1 MAKLDDIIDKV
12 LNSSYE
18 EKVYAGKESLN
29 RLMNILSE
37 YGYTFDDK
45 KLLIKNL
52 LRLFVK
58 IDRQFTLEEAQII
71 LDIVEDYMDYESF
84 VALTN
89 QEADKKFVKFMK
101 KVINKF
107 SDEERVYI
115 STLGLVIITCDNQVD
130 KNEINLLKKLCK

>member
-52 LRLFVK
+52 LF
-58 IDRQFTLEEAQII
+58 
-71 LDIVEDYMDYESF
+71 
-84 VALTN
+84 N
-89 QEADKKFVKFMK
+89 HHH
-101 KVINKF
+101 
-107 SDEERVYI
+107 YI
-115 STLGLVIITCDNQVD
+115 
-130 KNEINLLKKLCK
+130 

>member
-84 VALTN
+84 VSLTN

-101 KVINKF
+101 KIINKF

>member
-84 VALTN
+84 VVLTN

>member
-84 VALTN
+84 VVLTN
-89 QEADKKFVKFMK
+89 QEADRKFVKFMK